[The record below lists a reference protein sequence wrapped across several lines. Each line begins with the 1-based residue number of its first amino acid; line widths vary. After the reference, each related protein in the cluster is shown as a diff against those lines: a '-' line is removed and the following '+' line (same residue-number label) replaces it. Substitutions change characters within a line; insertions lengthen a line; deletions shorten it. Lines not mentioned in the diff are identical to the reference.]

1 MNVDERL
8 VANIAIRLELAMTV
22 GGNPIYVKTG
32 VMIIPPPTPINEPSI
47 PDPNPMI
54 NRIMNS
60 SIKVYIDFHHVNK
73 LKFILLYS

>member
-1 MNVDERL
+1 VNVDETL

-22 GGNPIYVKTG
+22 GGNPIYVNTG
-32 VMIIPPPTPINEPSI
+32 VMIIPPPTPINEPII

-54 NRIMNS
+54 TRIMNS

-73 LKFILLYS
+73 LKFILLIS